1 LEPDDP
7 ATIGGH
13 RLAGRLASGGLGVTY
28 LARDDRGGR
37 VAVKT
42 THARKAE
49 QSQARRRL
57 RTEAACARRLPS
69 SCTAHLLV
77 DGTDQQPPYLISE
90 YVEGPSLEQIVDDRG
105 PLEPEQV
112 RALAVA
118 VARVLAA
125 IHGAGLI
132 HCDLKPA
139 NVLLATDGPRVMGF
153 DIAQEVP
160 APGEP
165 AEIGAVARSPEW
177 MAPERLTGG
186 PASLASDVFGWGCL
200 VSYAATG
207 RSPFG
212 EADADEPGGRTITQP
227 PELNALDEPLRS
239 LVEAALANN
248 PADRPA
254 AGDLVSRLGAVKHA
268 ATGEPPERS
277 TGMHS
282 RPGTAADAVTDPGP
296 EPGAGPTPGRVR
308 RPWWVKALIAA
319 SVPVALAAALAVVIA
334 TTGTDSH
341 TGRHEPVDPGRA
353 ATPPRQEAT
362 GSDRPTVQG
371 PRTSGPGLPRP
382 AAVAD
387 APNGPGSPAPGR
399 PGRRIPYS
407 GPGRPGAPSAPG
419 ASSRPRPPSAPP
431 ASSPAAPPPPSG
443 TLTPSPTP
451 TPTST

>member
-1 LEPDDP
+1 M
-7 ATIGGH
+7 
-13 RLAGRLASGGLGVTY
+13 GVTY
-28 LARDDRGGR
+28 LARDGRGGR

-42 THARKAE
+42 THAQKAE
-49 QSQARRRL
+49 QSQVRRRL

-77 DGTDQQPPYLISE
+77 DGTDQKPPYLISE
-90 YVEGPSLEQIVDDRG
+90 YVEGPSLEQVVDDRG
-105 PLEPEQV
+105 PLDPEQV

-118 VARVLAA
+118 MARALAA
-125 IHGAGLI
+125 IHDAGLI

-160 APGEP
+160 VSGEP
-165 AEIGAVARSPEW
+165 AEIGAVAHSPEW

-212 EADADEPGGRTITQP
+212 EAEADEPGRRTIAQP
-227 PELNALDEPLRS
+227 SELNALDEPVRS
-239 LVEAALANN
+239 LVEAALAKN

-254 AGDLVSRLGAVKHA
+254 AGSLVSRLDEVKHA
-268 ATGEPPERS
+268 ATDEPPGRS
-277 TGMHS
+277 TDMHL
-282 RPGTAADAVTDPGP
+282 RLGTAADAATAPAPVP
-296 EPGAGPTPGRVR
+296 EPGAGLTAGGVR
-308 RPWWVKALIAA
+308 RPWWVKALVAA
-319 SVPVALAAALAVVIA
+319 SVPVALAAALAAVIA

-341 TGRHEPVDPGRA
+341 TGRHEPVNPGRA

-362 GSDRPTVQG
+362 GSDRPAVQG
-371 PRTSGPGLPRP
+371 PRSAGPGLPPP

-387 APNGPGSPAPGR
+387 APNTPGSPAPGR
-399 PGRRIPYS
+399 PGGRIPYS
-407 GPGRPGAPSAPG
+407 GRGRPGAPSAPD

-431 ASSPAAPPPPSG
+431 ASSPAAPSPPSS

-451 TPTST
+451 TPTNT